1 MSARVEAAREA
12 VADAMVEHGPDGHI
26 DGYEEITAA
35 ALAAADAVMF
45 SDEAVERAA
54 ETAFPIYWSTPVQ
67 DDISAED
74 ISGWKEESRQKVRAV
89 IAALKRDD
97 A

>member
-12 VADAMVEHGPDGHI
+12 VADAMIKHGPDGHI
-26 DGYEEITAA
+26 DGYEEITDA

-54 ETAFPIYWSTPVQ
+54 RRLAHPFTWEKLSPSNQSHWRSQIVNSIV
-67 DDISAED
+67 
-74 ISGWKEESRQKVRAV
+74 
-89 IAALKRDD
+89 ALKGS
-97 A
+97 ANE